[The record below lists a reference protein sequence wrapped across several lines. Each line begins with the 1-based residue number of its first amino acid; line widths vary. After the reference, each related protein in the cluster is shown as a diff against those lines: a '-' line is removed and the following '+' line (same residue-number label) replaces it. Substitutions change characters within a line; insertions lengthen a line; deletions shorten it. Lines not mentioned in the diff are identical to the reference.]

1 MLKEQVTII
10 SPSGIHARPAGDIVK
25 AAGNYD
31 CTITLAKGDK
41 EIQAKRLIS
50 ILGLGA
56 KQGDEITITT
66 DGPDEEAAM
75 AEIKKVLLEA
85 H

>member
-25 AAGNYD
+25 AAGEFN
-31 CTITLAKGDK
+31 CTITLTKGEK
-41 EIQAKRLIS
+41 EVQAKRLIS

-56 KQGDEITITT
+56 KQGDEITVTT
-66 DGPDEEAAM
+66 DGEDEEAAM
-75 AEIKKVLLEA
+75 AEIKKILLEA